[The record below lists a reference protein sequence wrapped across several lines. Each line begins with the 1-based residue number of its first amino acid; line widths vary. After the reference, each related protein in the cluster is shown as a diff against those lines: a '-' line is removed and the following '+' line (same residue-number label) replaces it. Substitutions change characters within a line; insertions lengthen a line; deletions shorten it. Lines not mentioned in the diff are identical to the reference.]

1 MLQARDLTQGQ
12 DIPVLSLKGLSK
24 TFPGGQRALHDA
36 HLDVLPGEIHGLLGQ
51 NGSGKST
58 LIKVLAGFYA
68 PDPGGELLINGS
80 RVSLPLAPGQFRR
93 LGMSFVHQNLA
104 LANTLSVLDNL
115 RVGRYRTGPM
125 WKIEWRHES
134 ERVAQAL
141 DPFGLHLDPE
151 TQVSELS
158 ESQRAI
164 VAIARAL
171 QEIEN
176 RESGVLV
183 LDEPTAYLSGGAL
196 QTLFE
201 AMRKVARSGTSILFV
216 THRLEEV
223 LEVTERVTVLR
234 DGAVAGVARTTDVDE
249 GDLIEMII
257 GRRMTDFYPAAPSP
271 SHDTVM
277 SLRQM
282 SGGFAEQ
289 ISFELKQGE
298 VLGLTGLIGSG
309 FEEVPYLIMGT
320 RAATAGELQLGG
332 KPVRL
337 ADLTVRDRIDLGIGL
352 VPANR
357 TRDGGVASLT
367 VLENVTLPTISKY
380 FRRLLLDHREERQDV
395 GRLLQEFEVR
405 PPDPDKIFGTLS
417 GGNQQKAVLA
427 KWLATGP
434 KVLILH
440 EPTQGVDVG
449 ARKQIFRQIRDATAQ
464 GCSIVLA
471 SLEYEDLAH
480 LCDRVLVFRNGRIVS
495 ELADENLTEDRIVE
509 QCYRG
514 ELTAAPMQPKA

>member
-1 MLQARDLTQGQ
+1 MLQEQQPAPVQ
-12 DIPVLSLKGLSK
+12 DVPVLSLAHLSK
-24 TFPGGQRALHDA
+24 TFPGGQRALRDA

-58 LIKVLAGFYA
+58 LIKVLAGFHA
-68 PDPGGELLINGS
+68 PDPGGELLINGIG
-80 RVSLPLAPGQFRR
+80 VSLPLAPGQFRR
-93 LGMSFVHQNLA
+93 LGMSFVHQNLG
-104 LANTLSVLDNL
+104 LATTLSVLDNL

-125 WKIEWRHES
+125 WKIRWRHER

-141 DPFGLHLDPE
+141 SRFGLHLDPE
-151 TQVSELS
+151 TLVSGLS

-171 QEIEN
+171 QEIEH
-176 RESGVLV
+176 RQRGVLI
-183 LDEPTAYLSGGAL
+183 LDEPTAYLSGEAL
-196 QTLFE
+196 RTLFE
-201 AMRKVARSGTSILFV
+201 AMREVARSGTSILFV

-249 GDLIEMII
+249 ADLVEMII
-257 GRRMTDFYPAAPSP
+257 GRRMTDFYPAAATPSQEV
-271 SHDTVM
+271 VM
-277 SLRQM
+277 SVRQM

-289 ISFELKQGE
+289 VSFDLFRGE
-298 VLGLTGLIGSG
+298 VLGLTGVIGSG
-309 FEEVPYLIMGT
+309 FDDVPYLMMGT
-320 RAATAGELQLGG
+320 QPVKSGALKIGEKQA
-332 KPVRL
+332 RL
-337 ADLTVRDRIDLGIGL
+337 ADVTVGDRIDMGIGL

-357 TRDGGVASLT
+357 ARDGGVASLT
-367 VLENVTLPTISKY
+367 VLENVTLPTISRY
-380 FRRLLLDHREERQDV
+380 FRRLLLDHRSEREDV
-395 GRLLQEFEVR
+395 VRLLQEFEVR
-405 PPDPDKIFGTLS
+405 PPEPDKVFGTLS

-427 KWLATGP
+427 KWLATSP
-434 KVLILH
+434 RVLILH

-449 ARKQIFRQIRDATAQ
+449 ARKQIFRLIRDATAR

-495 ELADENLTEDRIVE
+495 ELNGDNLTEDRIVE

-514 ELTAAPMQPKA
+514 ELPPDHTQPQR